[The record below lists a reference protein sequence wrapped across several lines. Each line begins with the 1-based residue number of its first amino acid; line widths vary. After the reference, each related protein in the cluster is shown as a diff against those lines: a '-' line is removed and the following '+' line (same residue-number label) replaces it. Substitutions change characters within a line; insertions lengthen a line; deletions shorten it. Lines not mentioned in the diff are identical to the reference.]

1 MNILIIKCA
10 CTVIQAQYVQNTTT
24 PICRASTGMG
34 PANQVVMLGETDDGF
49 GLTSDP
55 VHFLDSPVL
64 VTGALLLTNGEC
76 SLASPLQ
83 VSISSED
90 DAGKIILIA
99 K

>member
-1 MNILIIKCA
+1 MVCIALTIS
-10 CTVIQAQYVQNTTT
+10 T
-24 PICRASTGMG
+24 CRAGISQ
-34 PANQVVMLGETDDGF
+34 ANQVASLGITNNGL

-64 VTGALLLTNGEC
+64 VTGATLLTNGEC

-90 DAGKIILIA
+90 NASENEQSVYVATQYRSLHSCNNA
-99 K
+99 CS